1 MGATGGGLTLTKD
14 FFNKFSPDYDK
25 DAFDLVTIFMNGVIS
40 GLLVDELHESTEGD
54 SELQLSDEQRD
65 ELFTVAKDQTLE
77 RIKEMGHKKHN
88 GLISAAQNAF
98 YALGDEGQR
107 ELFDRC
113 LDNKLDQLFT
123 KQCSETYSVKKFDM

>member
-1 MGATGGGLTLTKD
+1 MGATGNELTLTRD
-14 FFNKFSPDYDK
+14 LFNKFCPDD
-25 DAFDLVTIFMNGVIS
+25 DEVAFGLVTTLMNGAIS
-40 GLLVDELHESTEGD
+40 GLLVDELHEVTED
-54 SELQLSDEQRD
+54 DDELQLSDQQRD
-65 ELFTVAKDQTLE
+65 ELFIDAKYQTLE

-123 KQCSETYSVKKFDM
+123 KECSETYSVKKFDM